1 MARANKSAITRRQ
14 AIRALEAKRDQL
26 ILKKAAAH
34 DELSK
39 TRDLL
44 KRERAK

>member
-1 MARANKSAITRRQ
+1 MARANKAAITRRQ
-14 AIRALEAKRDQL
+14 SIRALEAKRDQL
-26 ILKKAAAH
+26 IMKKAAAH
-34 DELSK
+34 EELVK